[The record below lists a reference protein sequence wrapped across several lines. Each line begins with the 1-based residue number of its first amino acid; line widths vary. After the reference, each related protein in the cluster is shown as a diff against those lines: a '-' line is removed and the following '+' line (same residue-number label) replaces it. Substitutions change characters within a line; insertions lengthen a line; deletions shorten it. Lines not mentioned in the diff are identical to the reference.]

1 LGPAARY
8 VSLKVKVLG
17 RCLAKIL
24 SKGPLVFFSNIYKTL
39 SESLM
44 DAERMLEIF
53 QTKPKVTDKD
63 DAKPLALIR
72 GDIHFKDVKFAYDDR
87 KETLK
92 GINLKIAGG
101 STVAIVGET
110 GSGKSTTL
118 KLLHRFYDVTS
129 GSIEIDGQDIRNI
142 TVTRYVA
149 TACSD

>member
-1 LGPAARY
+1 
-8 VSLKVKVLG
+8 
-17 RCLAKIL
+17 
-24 SKGPLVFFSNIYKTL
+24 
-39 SESLM
+39 M